1 MPLKSKKFGAFA
13 GVFTPSILTI
23 LGVIMYLRLGWV
35 VGEAGLYATI
45 GIIFLAHVISIST
58 GLSISSIATDKKIKT
73 GGIYYMLS
81 RSLGLPIGG
90 SIGITL
96 FVGTAFSISLY
107 IVGFCESFLSLEIIR
122 NFLGIGQTIND
133 IRIIGTI
140 VIIFL
145 VIIAFI
151 STSLAIKTQFFILT
165 AIALSLISIF
175 MGFFLNSGFHPE
187 EVLLSPSDND
197 IPLERIFAI
206 FFPAVTGFTAG
217 VAMSGDL
224 KNPNKS
230 IPLGTLSS
238 ILVGL
243 IVYLFLA
250 FGFAYFVNR
259 DILTTDYN
267 FLLKIAYFSPLV
279 IAGIWGATLSSA
291 LGGIL
296 GGPRIL
302 QAISQDRIT
311 PRIFGK
317 TYGKN
322 NEPRNALILTFI
334 ISEIGILIGELD
346 IIARLVTIFYIA
358 AYGFINIAYTLE
370 NWASTDF
377 RPSLRLSKWIGI
389 IGFIACFAVMF
400 KLDTMAMA
408 GAFVIFICLYY
419 IIRKK
424 GLRLDLGDV
433 WQSVRSSVIRSILNK
448 MDNKELEERN
458 WKPNIIL
465 FSGRANVRKY
475 LVDFGKYLAGT
486 HGFLS
491 IFELI
496 ENKSAKVLF
505 PKHKQS
511 VPSDEDQLYDGIFM
525 RRQSCKDIY
534 EGMEVIAN
542 TYGFSGVEPNT
553 VLFGWAGQSKNPVRF
568 AKTIKTL
575 SDLDLNILMLNY
587 NHEKGFGKKKLIDIW
602 CRGGGNN
609 GSLVLSLVKFIWL
622 SEGWRNAKVRL
633 LIINPKND
641 EKDLLLLDADK
652 VLETQRISAE
662 VVIIN
667 NQIEQKPVHEI
678 IKNKS
683 GNSDLVFLG
692 IPPIIEGKE
701 ERFKENVTKL
711 CLDNTS
717 VVFVKA
723 SSYFQ
728 ELQIGI
734 KTKNLI
740 HDIRLGQEN
749 NLIIKNESDIP
760 KLSLPEK
767 TVLREQI
774 AKLNTSLI
782 KTNNDFYDSFI
793 KKIFQFQKNTINSLS
808 SSALESFIQIKQQN
822 SGETPFLLQKNII
835 KFHNNHLFTTHK
847 ILDEYNQNI
856 LNTQKELISEGINF
870 LKTGTQKII
879 NSLPEYLEIEYSGDE
894 LKTTKNDSF
903 SLKIFKFSKRLIGK
917 SGSKPTKYK
926 IKYKKIIEAFLLNN
940 LYESLSEAF
949 KNWGLIS
956 FQFIIEIQKFNRS
969 TSNSFLSLEKKS
981 TEAAF
986 SEASINIEIEKISKS
1001 FENLKQIND
1010 LTLQSFNNFFLYRA
1024 FIVLKNLC
1032 EILQKIN
1039 PNCLISSNHENKSL
1053 NREIGK
1059 SLTEIPG
1066 LWKRNQLYLLNSSRL
1081 ELLILSFE
1089 AKLKNILFD
1098 LSTDINLTIDNIFVK
1113 KYISLNNYFKK
1124 YIEKIAENPFE
1135 VFNPDNS
1142 IDFNSEKFAQEI
1154 KTIINSAKEKII
1166 LSSELFPKNLELLNE
1181 DFINDFASTQFQPIE
1196 LINVSISNFV
1206 EVLVKKNILERIENF
1221 TNELI
1226 DKNQKSNN
1234 LVEDILKFIHLSK
1247 KTGDSNVFSVSESSN
1262 KNSYLNFIGEQQ
1274 TILENQISNSIKLKS
1289 EVLHLCN
1296 NIFKIMG
1303 DSITLYSIIN
1313 GDENIKQLT
1322 SEIENQKSS
1331 NKFIEF
1337 LLNLRNLFKNEK
1349 EITDLYHSDGNN
1361 YFEKPIL
1368 NKLTK
1373 LNNEVSARP
1382 EIIEKL
1388 PFYYKQLFLQKQF
1401 FLQDFWIERKKEISE
1416 AIKFVKYKKSKSSG
1430 ALMILGERNSGKTFF
1445 AQYISKKLYSE
1456 TDVFYITPPPTGSV
1470 DELVFKKSFEKSLK
1484 IEGSYNSIF
1493 QNIQKNSIII
1503 FDDIELWWENS
1514 PNGDKVLKTISK
1526 LIESYGEQC
1535 CFILTSNVFS
1545 YKAIDQNSEFS
1556 KHFSRIIELLPF
1568 KAKELKEIIL
1578 SRHNSENL
1586 KFTLNKKPQEKFNSR
1601 NYNRLFKEYFKYSN
1615 GNVGVALQAWIAN
1628 IIDFKNES
1636 LIIKRPKLPDTTIID
1651 KLDKDIC
1658 NLLIQFIL
1666 HKKLTISKLQ
1676 RIQSQPEN
1684 IIIKQITSLKAC
1696 GIVIENNE
1704 EIFEINQLIYPF
1716 IMENLA
1722 KKISLKVKG
1731 KEK

>member
-96 FVGTAFSISLY
+96 FIGTAFSVSLY
-107 IVGFCESFLSLEIIR
+107 IVGFCESLLSLEIIR
-122 NFLGIGQTIND
+122 NFFGIGQTIND
-133 IRIIGTI
+133 IRIIGTTVI
-140 VIIFL
+140 VFL

-151 STSLAIKTQFFILT
+151 STSLAIKTQFIILA

-175 MGFFLNSGFHPE
+175 MGFFLNSEFHPE
-187 EVLLSPSDND
+187 EILLSPSNND
-197 IPLERIFAI
+197 IPLELIFAI

-224 KNPNKS
+224 KNPKKA

-243 IVYLFLA
+243 VVYLCLA
-250 FGFAYFVNR
+250 FGLAYFVNR

-302 QAISQDRIT
+302 QAISHDKIT
-311 PRIFGK
+311 PRIFSK

-334 ISEIGILIGELD
+334 ISEVGILIGELD

-358 AYGFINIAYTLE
+358 AYGFINLAYTLE

-377 RPSLRLSKWIGI
+377 RPSFRLSKWVGI

-408 GAFVIFICLYY
+408 GAFVIFIGLYY

-424 GLRLDLGDV
+424 NLRLDLGDV

-448 MDNKELEERN
+448 MDRKELEERN

-465 FSGRANVRKY
+465 FSGSVNVRKY

-505 PKHKQS
+505 PKHEQS
-511 VPSDEDQLYDGIFM
+511 ITLEENQLYDGIFM
-525 RRQSCKDIY
+525 RRQACKDIY
-534 EGMEVIAN
+534 EGMEVIAS
-542 TYGFSGVEPNT
+542 TYGFSGVVPNT
-553 VLFGWAGQSKNPVRF
+553 VLFGWAGQSKNPLRF

-587 NHEKGFGKKKLIDIW
+587 NQEKGFGKKNLIDIW

-641 EKDLLLLDADK
+641 EKDILLSDTDK

-683 GNSDLVFLG
+683 NNSDLVFLG

-701 ERFKENVTKL
+701 DRFNEDVTKL
-711 CLDNTS
+711 CLYNTS

-723 SSYFQ
+723 SSFFQ

-734 KTKNLI
+734 KTKNII
-740 HDIRLGQEN
+740 HDILLGQEN

-760 KLSLPEK
+760 ELSLPEK
-767 TVLREQI
+767 NILREAI
-774 AKLNTSLI
+774 SKLNTNLI
-782 KTNNDFYDSFI
+782 KINNDFYDSFL
-793 KKIFQFQKNTINSLS
+793 KKLFEFHENTINSLS
-808 SSALESFIQIKQQN
+808 SSALESFKQIEQQN
-822 SGETPFLLQKNII
+822 SGGSSFLLQKNII
-835 KFHNNHLFTTHK
+835 KLHNTYLFETRK
-847 ILDEYNQNI
+847 ILDEFEQNI
-856 LNTQKELISEGINF
+856 YNIQKDLISEGVCF
-870 LKTGTQKII
+870 LKNSTEKII
-879 NSLPEYLEIEYSGDE
+879 NSLPEYLEIEYSADE
-894 LKTTKNDSF
+894 LKTIKNDSF
-903 SLKIFKFSKRLIGK
+903 SLKIFKLSKKLKRKFSN
-917 SGSKPTKYK
+917 KPTKYK
-926 IKYKKIIEAFLLNN
+926 IKYKKLAEAFLLNN
-940 LYESLSEAF
+940 LYESLFEAL
-949 KNWGLIS
+949 KSWGLIS
-956 FQFIIEIQKFNRS
+956 FQFIIEIQKFNQS
-969 TSNSFLSLEKKS
+969 MSNRFLSLEKKS
-981 TEAAF
+981 TEATF
-986 SEASINIEIEKISKS
+986 NETTINIGIEIISKS
-1001 FENLKQIND
+1001 TEKLKQIND
-1010 LTLQSFNNFFLYRA
+1010 LSLQSLNNFFLHRS
-1024 FIVLKNLC
+1024 FLVLKNLC

-1039 PNCLISSNHENKSL
+1039 PNNLISSNSENKSHNKEINKSL
-1053 NREIGK
+1053 N
-1059 SLTEIPG
+1059 EIPE

-1089 AKLKNILFD
+1089 AKLKSILFD
-1098 LSTDINLTIDNIFVK
+1098 LSTDINLTIDNIFVNN
-1113 KYISLNNYFKK
+1113 YISLNNYFTE
-1124 YIEKIAENPFE
+1124 YIEKIKQNPLE
-1135 VFNPDNS
+1135 VFNPKNS
-1142 IDFNSEKFAQEI
+1142 IDFNSGKFASEI
-1154 KTIINSAKEKII
+1154 ITIINSAKEKII
-1166 LSSELFPKNLELLNE
+1166 LSSELFPKSIELLNE
-1181 DFINDFASTQFQPIE
+1181 DFINDYTSTQFQLIE
-1196 LINVSISNFV
+1196 LIDIPVLNFV
-1206 EVLVKKNILERIENF
+1206 EFLVKNNILEKIESF
-1221 TNELI
+1221 STELI
-1226 DKNQKSNN
+1226 DKNQKSNK

-1247 KTGDSNVFSVSESSN
+1247 KSGDSNVFTVSEGSN
-1262 KNSYLNFIGEQQ
+1262 KNSYLDFISEQQ
-1274 TILENQISNSIKLKS
+1274 RILENQISNSINIKS
-1289 EVLHLCN
+1289 EVLQLCDL
-1296 NIFKIMG
+1296 IFEIIG
-1303 DSITLYSIIN
+1303 DSLTLYSIAN
-1313 GDENIKQLT
+1313 GNENIKQLT
-1322 SEIENQKSS
+1322 SVKESKKSPNQ
-1331 NKFIEF
+1331 FII
-1337 LLNLRNLFKNEK
+1337 LLKNLGLLSKHYK
-1349 EITDLYHSDGNN
+1349 ESLDLNDSDENN
-1361 YFEKPIL
+1361 YFRKPIQ

-1373 LNNEVSARP
+1373 LNTEVSANP
-1382 EIIEKL
+1382 EILEKL

-1401 FLQDFWIERKKEISE
+1401 YLQDFWLDRKKEISE
-1416 AIKFVKYKKSKSSG
+1416 AIKFIKRKKSRSLG
-1430 ALMILGERNSGKTFF
+1430 ALMIVGERNSGKTFF
-1445 AQYISKKLYSE
+1445 AQYVSKKLYSE
-1456 TDVFYITPPPTGSV
+1456 TDVFYITPPPAGSA
-1470 DELVFKKSFEKSLK
+1470 DDLVFKESIEKSLK
-1484 IEGSYNSIF
+1484 IKGSYNSIF
-1493 QNIQKNSIII
+1493 QNLQKNRIII
-1503 FDDIELWWENS
+1503 IDDIELWWENTA
-1514 PNGDKVLKTISK
+1514 NGDKVIKTISN
-1526 LIESYGEQC
+1526 LIETYGEKC

-1545 YKAIDQNSEFS
+1545 FKTIDQNLGFG
-1556 KHFSRIIELLPF
+1556 KHFSSIIELLPF

-1586 KFTLNKKPQEKFNSR
+1586 KFILNKKPQDKFKSR
-1601 NYNRLFKEYFKYSN
+1601 NYNRLFKEYFKYSK

-1628 IIDFKNES
+1628 IINFENES
-1636 LIIKRPKLPDTTIID
+1636 LIIKRPKLPDTSIID

-1666 HKKLTISKLQ
+1666 HRNLTISKLQ
-1676 RIQSQPEN
+1676 RIQPQSEN
-1684 IIIKQITSLKAC
+1684 IIIKQINSLKIC

-1704 EIFEINQLIYPF
+1704 GSLEINSYIYPF
-1716 IMENLA
+1716 ILE
-1722 KKISLKVKG
+1722 KIMV
-1731 KEK
+1731 